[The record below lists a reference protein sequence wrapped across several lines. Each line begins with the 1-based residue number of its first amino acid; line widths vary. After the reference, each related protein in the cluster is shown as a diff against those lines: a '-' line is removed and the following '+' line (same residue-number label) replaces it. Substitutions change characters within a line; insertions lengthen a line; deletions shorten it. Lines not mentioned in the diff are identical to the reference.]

1 MRNAMPWDLL
11 NPNIKYV
18 DEETYDNR
26 YSICQ
31 NCEHFIN
38 LTKQCSKCFCFMN
51 VKCAMDHAFCPE
63 KKWGNFPETLEII
76 D

>member
-1 MRNAMPWDLL
+1 MPWDLL
-11 NPNIKYV
+11 NPNIEYV

-31 NCEHFIN
+31 NCEHFIG
-38 LTKQCSKCFCFMN
+38 LTKQCSKCLCFMK
-51 VKCAMDHAFCPE
+51 VKCAVDHAFCPVG
-63 KKWGNFPETLEII
+63 KWGNQPESLKVI